1 MRHYVIVLKCKSG
14 KLEEKEVCF
23 DNKKQMLHYALDCFE
38 NKHTVCW
45 IFNKDKLVMKYIKG
59 NK

>member
-1 MRHYVIVLKCKSG
+1 MRHYVIVLICKSG
-14 KLEEKEVCF
+14 KLEEKVV
-23 DNKKQMLHYALDCFE
+23 CFE

-45 IFNKDKLVMKYIKG
+45 IFYKDKLVMKYIKG